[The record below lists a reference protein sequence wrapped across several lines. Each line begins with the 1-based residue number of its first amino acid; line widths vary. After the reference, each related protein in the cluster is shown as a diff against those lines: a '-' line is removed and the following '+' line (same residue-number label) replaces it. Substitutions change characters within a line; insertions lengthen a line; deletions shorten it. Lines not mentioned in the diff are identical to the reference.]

1 MMTMRNYDFEAAKQY
16 VKELSGI
23 SAPAGKYKPLP
34 PIL

>member
-23 SAPAGKYKPLP
+23 SPPAGRYTPVP
-34 PIL
+34 PSL